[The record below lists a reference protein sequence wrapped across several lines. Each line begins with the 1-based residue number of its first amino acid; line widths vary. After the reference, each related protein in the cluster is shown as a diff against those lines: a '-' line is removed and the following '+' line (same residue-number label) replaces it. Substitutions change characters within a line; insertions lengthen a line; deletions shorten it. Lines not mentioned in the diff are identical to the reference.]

1 MSTELHLRLG
11 TRVLQIRLAPDDN
24 GIAATVDGDTHRV
37 SALARSG
44 PASAPGASV
53 EEPAFEVDGRPHR
66 ALVART
72 RDRLLVALAGRV
84 YTFETGEAVTASG
97 DRGGRSGKVV
107 APMPGKVVAVMVA
120 LGDTVEAG
128 QPVIVL
134 EAMKMETTLVAEVPG
149 RVTAV
154 EAVAGTTVDAG
165 ALLVAIAPPA

>member
-53 EEPAFEVDGRPHR
+53 EELAFEVDGRPHR

-84 YTFETGEAVTASG
+84 YTFEAVTASG
-97 DRGGRSGKVV
+97 ERGGRSGKVV

>member
-1 MSTELHLRLG
+1 
-11 TRVLQIRLAPDDN
+11 
-24 GIAATVDGDTHRV
+24 
-37 SALARSG
+37 
-44 PASAPGASV
+44 
-53 EEPAFEVDGRPHR
+53 
-66 ALVART
+66 
-72 RDRLLVALAGRV
+72 
-84 YTFETGEAVTASG
+84 
-97 DRGGRSGKVV
+97 
-107 APMPGKVVAVMVA
+107 MPGKVVAVMVA

>member
-53 EEPAFEVDGRPHR
+53 EELAFEVDGRPHR

-84 YTFETGEAVTASG
+84 YTFETGEAV
-97 DRGGRSGKVV
+97 
-107 APMPGKVVAVMVA
+107 AVMVA
-120 LGDTVEAG
+120 VGDTVEAG